1 MLEIPVH
8 KVVGTTRED
17 LTRMRLSSAVATT
30 CLLNRRSQQFRP
42 LRASVSSAFSAVKS
56 VALCHLTKIVPCI
69 CGCSEQK
76 YLYVPGFAIVV
87 LNR

>member
-1 MLEIPVH
+1 
-8 KVVGTTRED
+8 
-17 LTRMRLSSAVATT
+17 MRLSSAVATT
-30 CLLNRRSQQFRP
+30 CLLNCRSDPSSP
-42 LRASVSSAFSAVKS
+42 LRASVPSASSAVKS
-56 VALCHLTKIVPCI
+56 VVLSHFTTIVPCI